1 MSTDGEQGPPASIDT
16 GGGSPAPAA
25 PAAPVE
31 PVPETNEAVIKKWI
45 DQIYLDYLH
54 LGNSVAVTMGEFVN
68 ILATRST
75 DADNSWLWDT
85 QLNLATTLLTL
96 VEKKRHDILIM
107 PAGPATMLAS
117 VGLCLTSVDKFKT
130 DDGLRESYEAMTQK
144 EIRWIVIP
152 VSNGMASRQEVKRV
166 KAARAEAREARRNKQ
181 AIEQGQEATAERIPG
196 QDAMVTG
203 KEGEHPKNKEEEDEE
218 NKINMQSRSGTH
230 WGFMVIDK
238 ERNDARWLDGH
249 LDVRQKANKHWY
261 IHDMVDQPPA
271 WVAGKILCG
280 YDKVMDLERGGFTAA
295 TLKHVPHDTKNNS
308 YRGDHHSACGP
319 WVYAMLK
326 YVLDNKKF
334 LTDPGGLHSAFSSR
348 YRRKHPQKMAFN
360 SLQTRRDMQEIIRKE
375 ADKNLGENVLPCKM
389 SVRVVQILGL
399 PSTGQLCDAV
409 ASLNPNRRAPPGP
422 GSNRSSRKGPG
433 SGDNSSDGDDD
444 GWPEEHDGVSRA
456 QYQVYLQEGEPYSR
470 NRLGEVVKAFKE
482 NQDDIARNFQRRKHG
497 VLIKNP
503 EYKFPQ
509 GFSKDNLPAFDQLK
523 MDSSEPWYTTYKDDL
538 LKVDDSRSLAFQT
551 SRAVLHSVFKG
562 SFKSEKT
569 AVLRDYLHSHAFTF
583 AERSQ
588 TWTSETI
595 AERLDQTYL
604 DLALPLFASLS
615 NAGVDIWVK
624 NLHPTAMKV
633 VQDAVGV
640 TRYDVARGLLY
651 RMFIGEFADMTDK
664 DVDEW
669 RASDP
674 HMLEA
679 GKQDLGVARWWLT
692 WYYYQGDAMEKLPY
706 LAESPLHWPPREN
719 REAHGQKR
727 KRHSDEVDEGDDTNA
742 GQPSSDP
749 NDASNFAQ
757 PDPKTIQWA
766 MIDHDTLMKH
776 ATKEIREDPRIGEL
790 SNDYTYRA
798 ILFVKH
804 GGTFKDEKNRANIWI
819 RDLNVFTLGYEDQI
833 PKRDV
838 YAKDGGLVM
847 RPTQAEILKRMKE
860 KYEKTSSKPAS
871 TAKKTPSG
879 RKGPLGPKGPP
890 GSQKPAKT
898 SKPSKP
904 SKPSESSKPS
914 KPSKP
919 SKISTHPKASSQPAP
934 PQPEL
939 PNILVI
945 NNMLAQDIANFT
957 HMASDQLEEFVDLLP
972 SKIAESTRPM
982 DTWGQKS
989 VLQKL
994 FSSFQ
999 DLSSVDMEV
1008 WLEHPIFEGRD
1019 EVEVDEVVAKLNESV
1034 KELGDISFKGSAGFY
1049 PKSYVYEAVARNSV
1063 NSSFEPVVAQPEN
1076 VDLGNLDG
1084 LSGSEEEEFES
1095 ESDVEDEPE
1104 DTATS
1109 TKRKRAEAEADA
1121 RAKKRRKGEAPDF
1134 RDIAESDLAIW
1145 VKELPSSVK
1154 KPLHDEIGEQLIWP
1168 NRARFYLE
1176 RIYKKTFQT
1185 WAAEDPLTTE
1195 SLKGVNQ
1202 WRRLGTFAGVYT
1214 NKTPAGLR
1222 KFLVDVLLAN
1232 ERKEGDGK
1240 DKTVVKIDLP
1250 DYSDN
1255 QDKWPKEWK

>member
-1 MSTDGEQGPPASIDT
+1 MAK
-16 GGGSPAPAA
+16 
-25 PAAPVE
+25 
-31 PVPETNEAVIKKWI
+31 VIKKWI

-54 LGNSVAVTMGEFVN
+54 LGNSIAVTMENFVN
-68 ILATRST
+68 IVATART
-75 DADNSWLWDT
+75 DPHHSWLEGH
-85 QLNLATTLLTL
+85 QLELAMALLTL
-96 VEKKRHDILIM
+96 VQKKRTDILFV
-107 PAGPATMLAS
+107 PTSAGSLLAR
-117 VGLCLTSVDKFKT
+117 VGLCIDDKDRFKQH
-130 DDGLRESYEAMTQK
+130 DLSKPMYEAMQQ
-144 EIRWIVIP
+144 EEYRWIVVP
-152 VSNGMASRQEVKRV
+152 VTDGMADERTAKRIIRWRAKAAKAKEQGETGEEEQVARRQEVSKE
-166 KAARAEAREARRNKQ
+166 AEVL
-181 AIEQGQEATAERIPG
+181 
-196 QDAMVTG
+196 VTN
-203 KEGEHPKNKEEEDEE
+203 KEGDPNGNTEVQQESEPE
-218 NKINMQSRSGTH
+218 MTPSGGTH

-249 LDVRQKANKHWY
+249 LNVKQKRNKHWY
-261 IHDMVDQPPA
+261 IHNMHKPHPA

-280 YDKVMDLERGGFTAA
+280 YDKVMELERGAFTAA

-308 YRGDHHSACGP
+308 YRGDEGSACGP

-326 YVLDNKKF
+326 YILDNPRF
-334 LTDPGGLHSAFSSR
+334 LSDAGGLYSAFSSR
-348 YRRKHPQKMAFN
+348 YRRRHPQQMAFN

-375 ADKNLGENVLPCKM
+375 ADKNLGENVLPYKM
-389 SVRVVQILGL
+389 TVRVVQILGL

-422 GSNRSSRKGPG
+422 GGNRSSRRRPG
-433 SGDNSSDGDDD
+433 SDDDRSDGDDD
-444 GWPEEHDGVSRA
+444 GWPDEHEGVSRA
-456 QYQVYLQEGEPYSR
+456 QYQMYLQEGEPYSR
-470 NRLGEVVKAFKE
+470 ERLEYAVNAFKQ
-482 NQDDIARNFQRRKHG
+482 NQDDIQRSFQRRKHG
-497 VLIKNP
+497 VLTKNP
-503 EYKFPQ
+503 EYRFPQ

-523 MDSSEPWYTTYKDDL
+523 MDSSEPWYTIYQNDL
-538 LKVDDSRSLAFQT
+538 LKVDNSRSLALQT

-562 SFKSEKT
+562 SFKSENA

-583 AERSQ
+583 PERSQ
-588 TWTSETI
+588 TWTSDTI

-615 NAGVDIWVK
+615 NAGVDVWVK

-651 RMFIGEFADMTDK
+651 RMFIGEFADMTDR

-706 LAESPLHWPPREN
+706 LAESPLHWPPREH

-727 KRHSDEVDEGDDTNA
+727 KRGGEEVDEGNEANA
-742 GQPSSDP
+742 GQPSFDP
-749 NDASNFAQ
+749 NDASNVAQ

-766 MIDHDTLMKH
+766 TIDHATLMKH

-804 GGTFKDEKNRANIWI
+804 GGTFKNEKDRAEIWI
-819 RDLNVFTLGYEDQI
+819 RDLNVFTVGTEDQTS
-833 PKRDV
+833 KRDV
-838 YAKDGGLVM
+838 FHTKDGRLDI
-847 RPTQAEILKRMKE
+847 RPTQAGILKRMKE
-860 KYEKTSSKPAS
+860 KYEKTSSKPVS

-879 RKGPLGPKGPP
+879 RKGPPGPKGPS

-904 SKPSESSKPS
+904 SKPS
-914 KPSKP
+914 
-919 SKISTHPKASSQPAP
+919 KISNGSKASSQPA

-945 NNMLAQDIANFT
+945 NNMLAQENANFT
-957 HMASDQLEEFVDLLP
+957 HMASDQVEEFVDLLP

-994 FSSFQ
+994 FSSFE

-1008 WLEHPIFEGRD
+1008 WLDHPMFQGRK
-1019 EVEVDEVVAKLNESV
+1019 EVEVDDMVAKLNESV

-1049 PKSYVYEAVARNSV
+1049 PKSYLYEAVARNSV
-1063 NSSFEPVVAQPEN
+1063 NSNFEPVVAQPEGIDPG
-1076 VDLGNLDG
+1076 DLNG
-1084 LSGSEEEEFES
+1084 LSESEEEEFES

-1104 DTATS
+1104 DTATGA
-1109 TKRKRAEAEADA
+1109 KRKRAKADADA

-1134 RDIAESDLAIW
+1134 RDMAESDLAIW
-1145 VKELPSSVK
+1145 VKELPSEVR
-1154 KPLHDEIGEQLIWP
+1154 KPLLDDIGEELLSTQAHK
-1168 NRARFYLE
+1168 ARTYLE

-1185 WAAEDPLTTE
+1185 WAAEDPLTDA
-1195 SLKGVNQ
+1195 SVKAIRL
-1202 WRRLGTFAGVYT
+1202 WRSLGTFDQ
-1214 NKTPAGLR
+1214 R
-1222 KFLVDVLLAN
+1222 KKY
-1232 ERKEGDGK
+1232 ERKNKQGLKNFCEEQLFSQTRLIGTGGK
-1240 DKTVVKIDLP
+1240 MKSVELP
-1250 DYSDN
+1250 DYSNDK
-1255 QDKWPKEWK
+1255 DKWPEEWK

>member
-1 MSTDGEQGPPASIDT
+1 MED
-16 GGGSPAPAA
+16 
-25 PAAPVE
+25 
-31 PVPETNEAVIKKWI
+31 
-45 DQIYLDYLH
+45 
-54 LGNSVAVTMGEFVN
+54 FVN
-68 ILATRST
+68 IVATAKT
-75 DADNSWLWDT
+75 DRHHSWLEGH
-85 QLNLATTLLTL
+85 QLELAMALLTL
-96 VEKKRHDILIM
+96 VQKKRTDILFV
-107 PAGPATMLAS
+107 PTNAGIILARI
-117 VGLCLTSVDKFKT
+117 GLCVDDKDRFKK
-130 DDGLRESYEAMTQK
+130 DALSIYEAMQQ
-144 EIRWIVIP
+144 EEYRWIVIP
-152 VSNGMASRQEVKRV
+152 VTDGMADERTAKRIMRWRAKTAKAKDQGETGEEEQVRQEVSKE
-166 KAARAEAREARRNKQ
+166 AEVL
-181 AIEQGQEATAERIPG
+181 
-196 QDAMVTG
+196 VTN
-203 KEGEHPKNKEEEDEE
+203 KEGDPNGNTEVQQESEPE
-218 NKINMQSRSGTH
+218 MTSSGGTH

-249 LDVRQKANKHWY
+249 LNVKQKRNKHWY
-261 IHDMVDQPPA
+261 IHNMHKPHPA

-280 YDKVMDLERGGFTAA
+280 YDKVMELERGAFTAA
-295 TLKHVPHDTKNNS
+295 TLKHVPHDTKDNS
-308 YRGDHHSACGP
+308 YRGDEGSACGP

-326 YVLDNKKF
+326 YILDNPRF
-334 LTDPGGLHSAFSSR
+334 LTDAGGLCSAFSSR

-375 ADKNLGENVLPCKM
+375 ADKDLGENVLPYKM
-389 SVRVVQILGL
+389 SVRVVQILSL

-409 ASLNPNRRAPPGP
+409 ASLNPNRRTPPGP
-422 GSNRSSRKGPG
+422 GDNRSSRNGPG
-433 SGDNSSDGDDD
+433 SDGDSSDGDDD
-444 GWPEEHDGVSRA
+444 GWPDEHDGVSRA
-456 QYQVYLQEGEPYSR
+456 QYQMYLQEGEPYSR
-470 NRLGEVVKAFKE
+470 NRLDEVVKAFKE

-497 VLIKNP
+497 VLTKNP
-503 EYKFPQ
+503 EYKFPK

-523 MDSSEPWYTTYKDDL
+523 MDSSEPWYATYKDDL
-538 LKVDDSRSLAFQT
+538 LKVDDSRSLALQT

-562 SFKSEKT
+562 SFRSENA

-624 NLHPTAMKV
+624 NLHPTAQKV

-651 RMFIGEFADMTDK
+651 RMFIGEFADMTDR

-706 LAESPLHWPPREN
+706 LAESPLHWPPREY
-719 REAHGQKR
+719 REVHGQKR
-727 KRHSDEVDEGDDTNA
+727 KRGGEEVDGGDDPNA
-742 GQPSSDP
+742 GQPSSGP
-749 NDASNFAQ
+749 NDASNIAQ
-757 PDPKTIQWA
+757 PDPTTIQWA
-766 MIDHDTLMKH
+766 TIDHATLMKH

-804 GGTFKDEKNRANIWI
+804 GGTFKNEKDRAGIWI
-819 RDLNVFTLGYEDQI
+819 RDLNVFTLGSEDKI

-838 YAKDGGLVM
+838 YAKDGRLVI

-860 KYEKTSSKPAS
+860 KYEKTSSKPVS

-898 SKPSKP
+898 SKT
-904 SKPSESSKPS
+904 SKPS

-919 SKISTHPKASSQPAP
+919 SKTSTHPKATSQQSP

-945 NNMLAQDIANFT
+945 NSMLAQEIANFT
-957 HMASDQLEEFVDLLP
+957 HMANDQVEEFVDLLP
-972 SKIAESTRPM
+972 SKIAETTRPM

-994 FSSFQ
+994 FSTYE
-999 DLSSVDMEV
+999 DLSQADMEV
-1008 WLEHPIFEGRD
+1008 WLEHPIFEGRQ
-1019 EVEVDEVVAKLNESV
+1019 EVEVDEMVAKLNESV
-1034 KELGDISFKGSAGFY
+1034 KELGNISFKGVSSYY

-1063 NSSFEPVVAQPEN
+1063 NSSFEPVVAQPESLN
-1076 VDLGNLDG
+1076 PGDLNG
-1084 LSGSEEEEFES
+1084 LSESEEEEFES

-1104 DTATS
+1104 DTATGA
-1109 TKRKRAEAEADA
+1109 KRKRAQAEADA

-1134 RDIAESDLAIW
+1134 RDMKESDLALW
-1145 VKELPSSVK
+1145 VKELPSEVR
-1154 KPLHDEIGEQLIWP
+1154 KPLLDDIGETLLSMKAHI
-1168 NRARFYLE
+1168 ARCCVE

-1185 WAAEDPLTTE
+1185 WAAEDPLTDASVKE
-1195 SLKGVNQ
+1195 IRL
-1202 WRRLGTFAGVYT
+1202 WRSLGTFDQRKKYAIKNT
-1214 NKTPAGLR
+1214 EGLKNFCEEQLFPQTR
-1222 KFLVDVLLAN
+1222 LI
-1232 ERKEGDGK
+1232 
-1240 DKTVVKIDLP
+1240 DKKSVELP
-1250 DYSDN
+1250 DYSNDK
-1255 QDKWPKEWK
+1255 DKWPEEWK